1 LTYEGPTNISVCY
14 YPGKR
19 YPPDHPEK
27 YELTDDHWYNL
38 TIKFLTVVIFEVSK
52 DEFKFYIK
60 FVFSQHLVMLVTGV
74 IAYIIPDIPFS
85 VKEHINYQR
94 DQYKEVKLKA
104 LQNTYLRQ
112 QDKKKTDIF
121 AEM

>member
-1 LTYEGPTNISVCY
+1 M
-14 YPGKR
+14 
-19 YPPDHPEK
+19 
-27 YELTDDHWYNL
+27 
-38 TIKFLTVVIFEVSK
+38 VIFEVSK

-60 FVFSQHLVMLVTGV
+60 LVFSQHLVMLVTGV